1 MLLKSKILQLYHK
14 TLKLSAALT
23 IGGGYLVAIAP
34 SKPAEA
40 QTNFPATR
48 SLENRLIYSPLNSGE
63 INSINSNLQAQ
74 FFPEPVPFPPPIT
87 TGTPTQLP
95 PPPTVI
101 YGEQLPFED
110 NTFNQT
116 GFSNLPYAV
125 YINGNSPWLLTII
138 REIEAKSVLRKYQ
151 NRTVIQVGSFSDRFF
166 AEDLATF
173 FKFQGIQA
181 QIARLNSGEKFGE
194 AVATENSDL
203 FPPVVQPIN
212 YGLGDTDAYYVLI
225 PGESR
230 NLPNIRQQVV
240 LLGVPEVNVFAIAIP
255 ANIAVGPFYS
265 QGDAQKWELYL
276 QDFGG
281 FPNAELYFG
290 R

>member
-48 SLENRLIYSPLNSGE
+48 TLE

-74 FFPEPVPFPPPIT
+74 FFPEPVPFPPSTNTEFPS
-87 TGTPTQLP
+87 PLP

-101 YGEQLPFED
+101 YGEELPVED
-110 NTFNQT
+110 NIQT
-116 GFSNLPYAV
+116 GFSTLPYAV

-240 LLGVPEVNVFAIAIP
+240 LLGVPEANVFAIAIP

-265 QGDAQKWELYL
+265 QDDAQKWVLYL